1 MLKKYDIK
9 IDGEFPVNAIY
20 QFNPPLTANFRT
32 VEGYKVYKEVMK
44 EIVKRYDGIIHEN
57 GYSLLDEVNK
67 LEDGVLYNDKEE
79 IHNLII
85 WDENGKWVMDYNL
98 DLRPEGNPFRRYKG
112 RDYSTKGENGW
123 DLIMPNF
130 DSSEIFS
137 SLYERKN
144 LIRKILLQE
153 ALKPSQFR
161 KYVKAFNRERYT
173 NIFKSL
179 GDKYEHDRSYYRI
192 YIPLGKEEKSGPV
205 SVVEKE
211 VVDFLN
217 QNGYQV
223 LDYIKGI
230 VKFGE
235 AKNTTTIGKVLTRLK
250 ADDLMK
256 KFVSDESRK
265 ALTSD
270 AENLMVVISRHPY
283 DIAGSDTDRNWTN
296 CMTLG
301 HAGSDRVE
309 KLYLEREKLINRY
322 KEMTNNS
329 LDLPKN
335 PQMDTPEMKIQNI
348 ILYRKIS
355 GLEGEIEGRKES
367 GENTKYLI
375 HDVKEG
381 SLISYLIKKT
391 DKNIENPIAVLNIK
405 PYINDNNPDD
415 FILISDN
422 TMYGNGRPEFKK
434 VVDSILDEINGPI
447 GGYYCLKKG
456 LYVDSQNERIR
467 ILKPEEK
474 TFYLE
479 KAKEFVN
486 TITKGEEIPCYTK
499 TMLKDVREG
508 GYSNSTELKSFYPE
522 FVKQKCYL
530 YRDKKNHRILDLRI
544 NDAELKFRNAS
555 FEIFNPTWRT
565 HGKDS
570 NTIENITLFK
580 WFKNPELPDDTNV
593 KAPYKILKGVISKG
607 KITNGKQ
614 TFYSGTG
621 LFDNEPYLNK
631 ILYSK
636 EFLDFL
642 RQKFHLDPNTKI
654 NHIYDYG
661 TLKSESVGSKHGFY
675 ITG

>member
-1 MLKKYDIK
+1 
-9 IDGEFPVNAIY
+9 
-20 QFNPPLTANFRT
+20 
-32 VEGYKVYKEVMK
+32 MK
-44 EIVKRYDGIIHEN
+44 NIIH
-57 GYSLLDEVNK
+57 
-67 LEDGVLYNDKEE
+67 
-79 IHNLII
+79 
-85 WDENGKWVMDYNL
+85 
-98 DLRPEGNPFRRYKG
+98 
-112 RDYSTKGENGW
+112 
-123 DLIMPNF
+123 
-130 DSSEIFS
+130 
-137 SLYERKN
+137 
-144 LIRKILLQE
+144 KILLQE

-161 KYVKAFNRERYT
+161 KYVEAFDRERY
-173 NIFKSL
+173 NDIFKSL
-179 GDKYEHDRSYYRI
+179 GNKYEHDRNYYRI

-223 LDYIKGI
+223 LDYVKGV

-301 HAGSDRVE
+301 HAGSDRIE
-309 KLYLEREKLINRY
+309 
-322 KEMTNNS
+322 
-329 LDLPKN
+329 
-335 PQMDTPEMKIQNI
+335 KIQTELDALKKRLKDMTKDNPNWYKNFEQGKGNLTWNSPEI
-348 ILYRKIS
+348 KLDGKIRT
-355 GLEGEIEGRKES
+355 LQDEINDRKET
-367 GENTKYLI
+367 GENAKYLI

-391 DKNIENPIAVLNIK
+391 DKNINNPLAVLNIK

-434 VVDSILDEINGPI
+434 TVDSILSEINGPDV
-447 GGYYCLKKG
+447 GGYYCLQKNIYG
-456 LYVDSQNERIR
+456 DSQRENIR

-486 TITKGEEIPCYTK
+486 TITKGEEIPCYPK
-499 TMLKDVREG
+499 FE
-508 GYSNSTELKSFYPE
+508 
-522 FVKQKCYL
+522 KQKCYL
-530 YRDKKNHRILDLRI
+530 YRDKKNHRILDLR
-544 NDAELKFRNAS
+544 
-555 FEIFNPTWRT
+555 
-565 HGKDS
+565 
-570 NTIENITLFK
+570 IENITLFK

-593 KAPYKILKGVISKG
+593 KAPYKILKGIVSKG

-614 TFYSGTG
+614 TFYSGAG

-661 TLKSESVGSKHGFY
+661 TLKSESVGSQHGFY